1 MLSMKEI
8 DDFQDVEMH
17 VSMLWILI
25 DCKNRPNINNKHVN
39 LNLFMKQQ
47 FIMRAVLV
55 TMCLHKYYK
64 KNSTAEPSR
73 VLTT

>member
-1 MLSMKEI
+1 MLSMKDI

-39 LNLFMKQQ
+39 LKSIDETTIYSAGSTCNNV
-47 FIMRAVLV
+47 FIQIL
-55 TMCLHKYYK
+55 
-64 KNSTAEPSR
+64 
-73 VLTT
+73 